1 MLALAFGSQLGITS
15 KLFLV
20 APDHRRDRVAHRLK
34 RPAFPRIADVGIR
47 YFSCRLLKENRSSVI
62 RFGAD
67 LKPLLAISE
76 LL

>member
-1 MLALAFGSQLGITS
+1 MLYMAFGSQLGDAS

-20 APDHRRDRVAHRLK
+20 APNDRRDRVARQLK
-34 RPAFPRIADVGIR
+34 RPAFPRVAYVGIR
-47 YFSCRLLKENRSSVI
+47 YLSCKLLKENRRAVI